1 MHELWKHDHKGWLKA
16 SKTIWR
22 DLRTKRSEEWVPP
35 LAALARRELRAPDIE
50 QRLARLVTL
59 WVGAVWRRWSPS
71 LWQLCGGWVKWGVG
85 RRRCGSCVEAEWSEA
100 LVAVAVAAVW
110 RLSEVRRWSPS
121 LWELCGGWVK
131 WGVGRR
137 RCGSCVE
144 AEWSEALVAVAVG
157 AVWRL
162 SEVRR
167 WSPSLTG
174 EARRR
179 VALET
184 HKRLGPSVDIKT
196 VKASME
202 SSRAAPKRAASERE
216 TAAKAPAKKPKKPRA
231 PKLRGGGLKLLMQE
245 QLIEPGQGVTSL
257 HRTLIAWVDTHY
269 PWSAAA
275 ADPAG
280 LGVREHDEE
289 AEGGCSRFWFGIS
302 HGDVERELRGGCVA
316 AREGS
321 GCEIAALRSLLAV

>member
-1 MHELWKHDHKGWLKA
+1 
-16 SKTIWR
+16 
-22 DLRTKRSEEWVPP
+22 
-35 LAALARRELRAPDIE
+35 
-50 QRLARLVTL
+50 
-59 WVGAVWRRWSPS
+59 
-71 LWQLCGGWVKWGVG
+71 
-85 RRRCGSCVEAEWSEA
+85 
-100 LVAVAVAAVW
+100 
-110 RLSEVRRWSPS
+110 
-121 LWELCGGWVK
+121 
-131 WGVGRR
+131 
-137 RCGSCVE
+137 
-144 AEWSEALVAVAVG
+144 LVAVAVG

-269 PWSAAA
+269 P
-275 ADPAG
+275 
-280 LGVREHDEE
+280 
-289 AEGGCSRFWFGIS
+289 
-302 HGDVERELRGGCVA
+302 
-316 AREGS
+316 
-321 GCEIAALRSLLAV
+321 